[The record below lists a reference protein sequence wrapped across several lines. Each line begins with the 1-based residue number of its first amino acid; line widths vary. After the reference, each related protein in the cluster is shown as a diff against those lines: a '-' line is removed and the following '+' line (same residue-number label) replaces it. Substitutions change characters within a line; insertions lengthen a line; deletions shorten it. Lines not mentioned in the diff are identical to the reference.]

1 MKTLLML
8 CRKNVHFT
16 FNNAVYQQISGVV
29 MDSPLG
35 PVIAGIF
42 MVELETR
49 LVPRLSEHLK
59 LWKRYVDDTLC
70 LIKRGTLELI
80 LPQLNNFLKLW
91 KRYVDDTLCL
101 IKRGTLELILPQ
113 LNNFHE
119 NVKFTYEKQNNNMI
133 AFLDVLLVQRG
144 NEIDTA
150 VFRKSTNT
158 DIYINWN
165 SFAPEI

>member
-1 MKTLLML
+1 ML
-8 CRKNVHFT
+8 CTKNVHFT
-16 FNNAVYQQISGVV
+16 FNDAVYQQIDGVA
-29 MDSPLG
+29 MGSLLG

-59 LWKRYVDDTLC
+59 LRKRYVDDTLC
-70 LIKRGTLELI
+70 FIKRGTS
-80 LPQLNNFLKLW
+80 
-91 KRYVDDTLCL
+91 D
-101 IKRGTLELILPQ
+101 LILPQ
-113 LNNFHE
+113 LNNFHKI
-119 NVKFTYEKQNNNMI
+119 VKFTYEKQNNNMI

-144 NEIDTA
+144 NEIDTT

-165 SFAPEI
+165 PFATEIWKRAP